1 MLTVI
6 DEDTREALSVTVA
19 TTMGSSEVLK
29 ALDPLLLKGG
39 KPEQLRSAN
48 GPEFS
53 SEFFKD
59 GLTKMGIKPIRICP
73 GIVLERR

>member
-19 TTMGSSEVLK
+19 TTMGSSEVFK

-39 KPEQLRSAN
+39 KPE
-48 GPEFS
+48 
-53 SEFFKD
+53 
-59 GLTKMGIKPIRICP
+59 
-73 GIVLERR
+73 